1 MSQEDKYKI
10 LFTKLEEAI
19 AEQKEKYNLQF
30 DTYPQQDESIKELI
44 EICNMLEEDAPIE
57 EYNSFTTS

>member
-1 MSQEDKYKI
+1 MNQEDKYKI

-19 AEQKEKYNLQF
+19 AVQKENYNLQF
-30 DTYPQQDESIKELI
+30 DNYPQQDESIKELI

-57 EYNSFTTS
+57 EYNSFTIS

>member
-1 MSQEDKYKI
+1 MRQKDKYKI

-19 AEQKEKYNLQF
+19 VEQKDKYNLHY

-44 EICNMLEEDAPIE
+44 EICNMLEEEAPKE
-57 EYNSFTTS
+57 EYNSFTIS

>member
-1 MSQEDKYKI
+1 MNQEDKYEI

-19 AEQKEKYNLQF
+19 AEQKGNFNLQF
-30 DTYPQQDESIKELI
+30 DSYPEQDESIKELI
-44 EICNMLEEDAPIE
+44 EICNMLAEDAPIE

>member
-1 MSQEDKYKI
+1 MRQEDKYKI

-19 AEQKEKYNLQF
+19 VEQKEKYNLQY

-44 EICNMLEEDAPIE
+44 EICNMLEEDAQIE

>member
-19 AEQKEKYNLQF
+19 AEQKEKYNFQY

-44 EICNMLEEDAPIE
+44 EICNMLEEDTPIE
-57 EYNSFTTS
+57 EYNSFTIS